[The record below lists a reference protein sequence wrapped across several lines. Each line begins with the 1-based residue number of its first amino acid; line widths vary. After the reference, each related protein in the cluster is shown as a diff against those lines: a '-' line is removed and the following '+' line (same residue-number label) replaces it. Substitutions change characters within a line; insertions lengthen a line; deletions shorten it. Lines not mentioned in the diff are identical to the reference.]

1 MTTRQES
8 FAIQGMYCARCAVTI
23 GQALTQLDG
32 LLSAYV
38 NYATERATVTFDP
51 ERIGLARMV
60 DAVSHAGY
68 SVPLDNITWYVGD
81 LVYATSAATVQK
93 VLSRCDGVVRV
104 SADLASTRITF
115 QGFARHINRDEID
128 NRLGRLGLGAGQ
140 MSRVSVATEFM
151 VRMLLAVLAA
161 FMLSWGALNRL
172 GLSASVRDTPA
183 AVLLVL
189 LAMFGMFGAGWPFYR
204 RTWAA
209 LRQGEFDSGTG
220 IALLAAVLFL
230 GSAAIALVP
239 GTRPVI
245 GWPAWSGLM
254 AATALNA
261 AWFVARGL
269 SLWLAPRIRS
279 AAPDEI
285 ASREK
290 TSMTTF
296 TEGIDASRAKWQRR
310 LLPPLV
316 GVLGASVL
324 LGLYLGILSI
334 AQSPGHALEQ
344 LAQDQ
349 VWVGLVALGF
359 GVQLGMYAY
368 LRLIAQALKL
378 AGATAMTG
386 VGTGTS
392 TLGMLACCAHHVTD
406 FAPLVALAGASGLSG
421 TVTFLTEWKI
431 PLIIFGL
438 IVNVG
443 GIVVMWRTI
452 RTSRAH
458 LHMMTPAV
466 TQSRKVAPGWH

>member
-1 MTTRQES
+1 MTTRQVS

-23 GQALTQLDG
+23 GHALTQLDG

-51 ERIGLARMV
+51 VRIGPARMV

-81 LVYATSAATVQK
+81 LLYATSAATVQK
-93 VLSRCDGVVRV
+93 VMSRCNGVVRV
-104 SADLASTRITF
+104 SADLASDRITL
-115 QGFARHINRDEID
+115 QGFVRHINRDEIE
-128 NRLGRLGLGAGQ
+128 NRLGRLRLGAGQ
-140 MSRVSVATEFM
+140 LSRGSVATEFF
-151 VRMLLAVLAA
+151 VRMLVAVLVA

-183 AVLLVL
+183 AVLLVM

-204 RTWAA
+204 HTWAA

-230 GSAAIALVP
+230 GSVAIALVP
-239 GTRPVI
+239 GTLPAI
-245 GWPAWSGLM
+245 GWPAWGGLM

-261 AWFVARGL
+261 TWFVARGL

-279 AAPDEI
+279 EALDEI
-285 ASREK
+285 ASTEK
-290 TSMTTF
+290 ALMTTL
-296 TEGIDASRAKWQRR
+296 TGGIDGGQAKWQRR

-316 GVLGASVL
+316 GVLGASAL

-359 GVQLGMYAY
+359 GVQLGMYTY
-368 LRLIAQALKL
+368 LRLIVQALKL

-392 TLGMLACCAHHVTD
+392 TLGMLACCAHHLTD

-421 TVTFLTEWKI
+421 AVTFLAEWKV
-431 PLIIFGL
+431 PFIIFGL
-438 IVNVG
+438 IVNAG

-452 RTSRAH
+452 CTSRAH
-458 LHMMTPAV
+458 LQMMTLAV
-466 TQSRKVAPGWH
+466 AQSRKAAPGWH